1 MNKVLNNAL
10 ALLLIF
16 SMTFMGGLP
25 LKAQENQDDKSEGV
39 AFHKGSWDEALEKS
53 KEEGK
58 PIFVDAYAS
67 WCGPCKWM
75 TRNVFTD
82 DKVGDYYNKHFVNV
96 KLDMEKGEG
105 RNFARKYG
113 VSAYPTL
120 LYLNS
125 DGKVV
130 HKVRGAKRV
139 EGFIKEGKKANAHF
153 D

>member
-1 MNKVLNNAL
+1 MVRSFIKHVLL
-10 ALLLIF
+10 F
-16 SMTFMGGLP
+16 SVITAFISIIGSAS
-25 LKAQENQDDKSEGV
+25 AQDKSGKSGIN
-39 AFHKGSWDEALEKS
+39 FHKGAWDEALEKS
-53 KEEGK
+53 AEKEK

-82 DKVGDYYNKHFVNV
+82 EKVGDYYNKHFVNV

-105 RNFARKYG
+105 RKFAKKYS

-125 DGKVV
+125 EGEVV
-130 HKVRGAKRV
+130 HKVMGAKRV
-139 EGFIKEGKKANAHF
+139 EGFIKEGKKANAQF

>member
-1 MNKVLNNAL
+1 MNNLLNNMLKVLLIASL
-10 ALLLIF
+10 A
-16 SMTFMGGLP
+16 FMYSLP
-25 LKAQENQDDKSEGV
+25 LIAQENSEDKEKGI
-39 AFHKGSWDEALEKS
+39 AFHEGSWNEALEKS
-53 KEEGK
+53 REEEK

-82 DKVGDYYNKHFVNV
+82 DEVGNYYNENFVNV

-105 RNFARKYG
+105 RNFAKKYG

-125 DGKVV
+125 DGEVV